1 MNAINDNNDP
11 FEDIFRDRFADFE
24 SEPSEILWNKIEP
37 QLPVNP
43 TRRFAYWQISAV
55 ILGLFLGGIYFT
67 RNTENV
73 PDLSVNVGK
82 NTKFKSSVE
91 TNKTAN
97 VFRRDK
103 ALPCLKPVRILPIDG
118 VFIEQDIIRGDRQ
131 GIIGNVQGDK
141 QDSHRQGSALSIQ
154 ILRMDSDRQD
164 GDRQGSDRQDS
175 DRQGSDRQG
184 SDRQGSD
191 RQGSDRQ
198 DGDRQGSALSLQIIR
213 MDSQAMTTESIDFIS
228 SNNISKNPLNPSS
241 SEQSNPI
248 NTNKSV
254 FEPNNKNSKDLSYL
268 GNIFESKSVSV
279 NRNQIVSERKVYGLI
294 LDSKSYGLLPN
305 HFKNTTLKFITVPK
319 EEVYFKE
326 KKPLEFYASAM
337 PLLNYYTITPNGND
351 ANFVHNISVN
361 DEGDRVGFYTQAGL
375 VFTLSDKFKL
385 RTGLTFTKTN
395 HSISYRVRT
404 DSLVV
409 QSPDNQGVDISFA
422 DLNKTYS
429 QSANYLGTKIEIQYV
444 FLRGE
449 ALTHYINVGGE
460 ASYRLN
466 GNRELNGFANFAYGI
481 TRQIGD
487 NTFLFV
493 EPTFSYSL
501 NQQSDNSSLLLVKP
515 NKIGFNIGVNFKI
528 K

>member
-11 FEDIFRDRFADFE
+11 FEDVFRDRFADFE

-73 PDLSVNVGK
+73 PDLSVNIERNK
-82 NTKFKSSVE
+82 KFKSSVE

-103 ALPCLKPVRILPIDG
+103 ALPCLSPVRILPTNG
-118 VFIEQDIIRGDRQ
+118 MFIEQDIIRGDRQ
-131 GIIGNVQGDK
+131 GIMGNVQGDK
-141 QDSHRQGSALSIQ
+141 QDSHRQGTALSLQ

-164 GDRQGSDRQDS
+164 GDRQGS
-175 DRQGSDRQG
+175 
-184 SDRQGSD
+184 
-191 RQGSDRQ
+191 
-198 DGDRQGSALSLQIIR
+198 ALSLQISR
-213 MDSQAMTTESIDFIS
+213 MDRQRMITDFITL
-228 SNNISKNPLNPSS
+228 NNISQNPLNPS
-241 SEQSNPI
+241 EFQQSNPV
-248 NTNKSV
+248 NTDKST
-254 FEPNNKNSKDLSYL
+254 FQPNNKNLNDLSNL
-268 GNIFESKSVSV
+268 GNIVEPKSVSI
-279 NRNQIVSERKVYGLI
+279 NSNQVTGERKIYWSI

-305 HFKNTTLKFITVPK
+305 HFKNTTLKFTTVPK

-326 KKPLEFYASAM
+326 KKPLEFYVSAM

-409 QSPDNQGVDISFA
+409 QSPDNQGVDVSFA

-429 QSANYLGTKIEIQYV
+429 QSANYLGTKIEVQYV
-444 FLRGE
+444 FLQGE
-449 ALTHYINVGGE
+449 ALTHYVSIGGE

-487 NTFLFV
+487 NAFLFV

-515 NKIGFNIGVNFKI
+515 NKIGFNIGINFKI

>member
-43 TRRFAYWQISAV
+43 TRRFPYWQISAV
-55 ILGLFLGGIYFT
+55 ILGLFLGGVYFT
-67 RNTENV
+67 WDSNGRLLSKGSLPYSSPKTSIISAVVSV
-73 PDLSVNVGK
+73 PTDNFKLSG
-82 NTKFKSSVE
+82 SSVE
-91 TNKTAN
+91 NTGTHSQTTVTKNMEANGRLPSKGSLPYLDKTSFA
-97 VFRRDK
+97 V
-103 ALPCLKPVRILPIDG
+103 ID
-118 VFIEQDIIRGDRQ
+118 
-131 GIIGNVQGDK
+131 
-141 QDSHRQGSALSIQ
+141 
-154 ILRMDSDRQD
+154 
-164 GDRQGSDRQDS
+164 
-175 DRQGSDRQG
+175 
-184 SDRQGSD
+184 
-191 RQGSDRQ
+191 
-198 DGDRQGSALSLQIIR
+198 
-213 MDSQAMTTESIDFIS
+213 
-228 SNNISKNPLNPSS
+228 NISQTPLNPSES
-241 SEQSNPI
+241 QQSNPTI
-248 NTNKSV
+248 TDNSIV
-254 FEPNNKNSKDLSYL
+254 EPNNKNLNDLSNS
-268 GNIFESKSVSV
+268 GNIFEPKNVSVSS
-279 NRNQIVSERKVYGLI
+279 NQNVVERKVMLSI
-294 LDSKSYGLLPN
+294 LDAKSYELLSN
-305 HFKNTTLKFITVPK
+305 HFKSTTLRFVTVPK

-326 KKPLEFYASAM
+326 RKPLEFYVSAM

-361 DEGDRVGFYTQAGL
+361 DDGDRVGFYTQAGL
-375 VFTLSDKFKL
+375 VFTLSNRFKL

-409 QSPDNQGVDISFA
+409 QSPDNQGVDVSFA

-429 QSANYLGTKIEIQYV
+429 QSANYLGTKIEVQYV
-444 FLRGE
+444 FLRGD
-449 ALTHYINVGGE
+449 ALTHYVSVGGE

>member
-1 MNAINDNNDP
+1 MNATNDNNDP

-24 SEPSEILWNKIEP
+24 AEPSEILWNKIEP

-43 TRRFAYWQISAV
+43 TRRFPYWQISAV

-67 RNTENV
+67 RNIENESLSYLTQLNKESIPLKSTPHLSKSKTDKGEISYLSDLITDNESLHSKGRIQYVPKSVSKKDEQTIIKTEVIDNQ
-73 PDLSVNVGK
+73 
-82 NTKFKSSVE
+82 
-91 TNKTAN
+91 TNKYFTKT
-97 VFRRDK
+97 VHEK
-103 ALPCLKPVRILPIDG
+103 
-118 VFIEQDIIRGDRQ
+118 
-131 GIIGNVQGDK
+131 
-141 QDSHRQGSALSIQ
+141 
-154 ILRMDSDRQD
+154 ILRQKITD
-164 GDRQGSDRQDS
+164 GNPS
-175 DRQGSDRQG
+175 
-184 SDRQGSD
+184 
-191 RQGSDRQ
+191 
-198 DGDRQGSALSLQIIR
+198 II
-213 MDSQAMTTESIDFIS
+213 TL
-228 SNNISKNPLNPSS
+228 NNIPKNPLNPSN

-248 NTNKSV
+248 ITTNSI
-254 FEPNNKNSKDLSYL
+254 FEPNNKNLATFQNSS
-268 GNIFESKSVSV
+268 NTFESKSVPS
-279 NRNQIVSERKVYGLI
+279 NNSQNVSERKMNLSF
-294 LDSKSYGLLPN
+294 LDLKSYGLLAN
-305 HFKNTTLKFITVPK
+305 YFKTAKIKFVKVPK

-326 KKPLEFYASAM
+326 KKPLEFYISAM

-351 ANFVHNISVN
+351 ANYVHNISVN
-361 DEGDRVGFYTQAGL
+361 DDGDRVGFYTQAGL
-375 VFTLSDKFKL
+375 VFTLSDKLKL

-409 QSPDNQGVDISFA
+409 QPADNKGIDISFA

-429 QSANYLGTKIEIQYV
+429 QSANYLGTKIELQYI

-449 ALTHYINVGGE
+449 ALTHYVSVGGE
-460 ASYRLN
+460 AAYRLN
-466 GNRELNGFANFAYGI
+466 GNHELNGFANFAYGI

-487 NTFLFV
+487 NAYLFI

>member
-43 TRRFAYWQISAV
+43 TRRFPYWQISGV
-55 ILGLFLGGIYFT
+55 ILGLILGGIYFT
-67 RNTENV
+67 RNTGIV
-73 PDLSVNVGK
+73 PDLSVNIEQNK
-82 NTKFKSSVE
+82 KFKSSVE

-97 VFRRDK
+97 IFRRDK
-103 ALPCLKPVRILPIDG
+103 ALPCLSPVRILPTNGMLIG
-118 VFIEQDIIRGDRQ
+118 QDIRQGDRQ
-131 GIIGNVQGDK
+131 GIRGNVQGDR
-141 QDSHRQGSALSIQ
+141 QDS
-154 ILRMDSDRQD
+154 
-164 GDRQGSDRQDS
+164 DRQGSDRQDS
-175 DRQGSDRQG
+175 DRQDSDRQDSDRQDSDRQG
-184 SDRQGSD
+184 SALSLRILRTGSN
-191 RQGSDRQ
+191 RQ
-198 DGDRQGSALSLQIIR
+198 DSERQGSALSLQILR
-213 MDSQAMTTESIDFIS
+213 TGSQTIKTESTDFIS
-228 SNNISKNPLNPSS
+228 SNNISENPLNPSES
-241 SEQSNPI
+241 QQFNPI
-248 NTNKSV
+248 NINESIV
-254 FEPNNKNSKDLSYL
+254 EPNNENSKDLSNS
-268 GNIFESKSVSV
+268 GNALESKNVSINSNQSIN
-279 NRNQIVSERKVYGLI
+279 NRKIYWSI

-305 HFKNTTLKFITVPK
+305 HFKNTTLKFVTVPK

-326 KKPLEFYASAM
+326 KKPLEFYVSAM

-351 ANFVHNISVN
+351 ANYVHNISVN

-409 QSPDNQGVDISFA
+409 QSPDNQGVDVSFA

-429 QSANYLGTKIEIQYV
+429 QSANYLGTKIEVQYV
-444 FLRGE
+444 FLQGD
-449 ALTHYINVGGE
+449 ALTHYVSIGGE